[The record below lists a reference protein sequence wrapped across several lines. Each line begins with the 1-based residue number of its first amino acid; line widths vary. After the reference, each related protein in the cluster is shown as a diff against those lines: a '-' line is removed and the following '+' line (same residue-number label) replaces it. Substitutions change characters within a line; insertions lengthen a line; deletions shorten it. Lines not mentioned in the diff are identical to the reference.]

1 MKAQRHCDTLDDVR
15 TKALGKSLADT
26 LAEAEVGILGF
37 TLGNVEANYWPTA
50 GSMSS
55 IGRHRNTWRHTG

>member
-1 MKAQRHCDTLDDVR
+1 MKAQEHSNTLDDVS

-37 TLGNVEANYWPTA
+37 TLGNVEAKVLADIWVTV
-50 GSMSS
+50 
-55 IGRHRNTWRHTG
+55 

>member
-1 MKAQRHCDTLDDVR
+1 MKAQTHCDTLDDVR

-37 TLGNVEANYWPTA
+37 TLGNVEGKVLADIWVTV
-50 GSMSS
+50 
-55 IGRHRNTWRHTG
+55 